1 MHVCQR
7 DKMAWGFIELIIV
20 MRMVT
25 VKLPRPRCKNAC
37 VVISYN
43 VHGRLYVLYDVVVI
57 AVVVV
62 VVAAVVRVLRL
73 AVLLRRALHLLLLPT
88 PPRARTGTGSP
99 GQSPREYWNTLP
111 LLVFWYA
118 RIREVQGGTPFEQ
131 VDQLRRRGMVWV
143 VSVIWVSKEAF
154 C

>member
-1 MHVCQR
+1 
-7 DKMAWGFIELIIV
+7 MAWGFIELIIV

-25 VKLPRPRCKNAC
+25 VKLPRPHCKNAF
-37 VVISYN
+37 VVIFYN

-57 AVVVV
+57 VVVVVV
-62 VVAAVVRVLRL
+62 VVAVAVVRMLRL
-73 AVLLRRALHLLLLPT
+73 AVLLKRALHLLLLPT

-99 GQSPREYWNTLP
+99 GQSPREYWNALP

-118 RIREVQGGTPFEQ
+118 RIRDVQRGTPFEQ
-131 VDQLRRRGMVWV
+131 VGQLRRRGMVWV
-143 VSVIWVSKEAF
+143 VPVIWVSKEAF